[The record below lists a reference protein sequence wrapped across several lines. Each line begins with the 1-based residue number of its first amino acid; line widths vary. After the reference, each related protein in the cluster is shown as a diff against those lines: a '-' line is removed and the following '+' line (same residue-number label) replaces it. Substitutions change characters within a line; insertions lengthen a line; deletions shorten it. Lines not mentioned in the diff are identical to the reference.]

1 MFKKWSSYIRTCI
14 ALFIFIVLVLVMQNL
29 LFFYTSKASSILLQK
44 RFVFVQE
51 VTDVEEEFYSKGI
64 AFDLKKREF
73 FDTSNGWAIKDGQE
87 YSKYGREDAKDS
99 YNKALYSEVTSALL
113 TLKVTPNQIKNA
125 NYEIIMS
132 PETLVNKSLYKAKR
146 SPEFEELF
154 MDKELGFSKVRISF
168 NKDFLPTKID
178 YFYKGEKGLKWYTK
192 RLYSYPYENDAD
204 FEKYLNSYLEH
215 LKEWNKEYE
224 AEREAEES

>member
-1 MFKKWSSYIRTCI
+1 MFKKWSSYIRAYI
-14 ALFIFIVLVLVMQNL
+14 ALFIFIVLVIVIQNL
-29 LFFYTSKASSILLQK
+29 LFFYTFKASSILLQK

-87 YSKYGREDAKDS
+87 YSKYGREDAQDS
-99 YNKALYSEVTSALL
+99 YNK
-113 TLKVTPNQIKNA
+113 LKVTPNQIKNA

-178 YFYKGEKGLKWYTK
+178 YFYKGQKGFKWYTK

-224 AEREAEES
+224 AEREEEES

>member
-1 MFKKWSSYIRTCI
+1 MFKKWLSYIWSCI
-14 ALFIFIVLVLVMQNL
+14 VLFTFIVLVFVIQNL

-64 AFDLKKREF
+64 AFDLKKKEIFTNR
-73 FDTSNGWAIKDGQE
+73 SGWAIKDGQE
-87 YSKYGREDAKDS
+87 YSKYGREDAQDS
-99 YNKALYSEVTSALL
+99 YDEALYREVSSVLL
-113 TLKVTPNQIKNA
+113 NLKVTPNQIKNA
-125 NYEIIMS
+125 NYEIVMS
-132 PETLVNKSLYKAKR
+132 PETLVNKSLYKAKKT
-146 SPEFEELF
+146 PEFEELF

-178 YFYKGEKGLKWYTK
+178 YFYKGEKGFKWYTK
-192 RLYSYPYENDAD
+192 RLYSYPYENEAD

-215 LKEWNKEYE
+215 LEEWNKEYE

>member
-1 MFKKWSSYIRTCI
+1 MFKKWSSYIRACI

-87 YSKYGREDAKDS
+87 YSKYGREDAQDS

-154 MDKELGFSKVRISF
+154 MDKELGLKIFFLQKLIIF
-168 NKDFLPTKID
+168 TKEKKDLSGTPNDCIPILMKMTQI
-178 YFYKGEKGLKWYTK
+178 LK
-192 RLYSYPYENDAD
+192 SI
-204 FEKYLNSYLEH
+204 
-215 LKEWNKEYE
+215 
-224 AEREAEES
+224 

>member
-1 MFKKWSSYIRTCI
+1 MFKRWSSYIWTCI
-14 ALFIFIVLVLVMQNL
+14 ALFIFIVLVFVIQNL

-64 AFDLKKREF
+64 AFDLKKKEIF
-73 FDTSNGWAIKDGQE
+73 SNRGGWAIKDGQE

-99 YNKALYSEVTSALL
+99 YDKALYGEVSSALL
-113 TLKVTPNQIKNA
+113 NLKVTPNQIKNA

-132 PETLVNKSLYKAKR
+132 PETLVNKSLYKAKK
-146 SPEFEELF
+146 SPEFE
-154 MDKELGFSKVRISF
+154 DPGFSKVRISF

-192 RLYSYPYENDAD
+192 RLYSYPYENEAD

-215 LKEWNKEYE
+215 LEEWNKEYE

>member
-1 MFKKWSSYIRTCI
+1 MFKKWSSYIRACI

-87 YSKYGREDAKDS
+87 YSKYGREDAQDS

-178 YFYKGEKGLKWYTK
+178 YFYKGEKGLK
-192 RLYSYPYENDAD
+192 
-204 FEKYLNSYLEH
+204 
-215 LKEWNKEYE
+215 
-224 AEREAEES
+224 

>member
-1 MFKKWSSYIRTCI
+1 MFKKWSSYIRAYI
-14 ALFIFIVLVLVMQNL
+14 ALFIFIVLVIVMQNL
-29 LFFYTSKASSILLQK
+29 LFFYTFKASSILLQK

-87 YSKYGREDAKDS
+87 YSKYGREDAQDS

-178 YFYKGEKGLKWYTK
+178 YFYKGQNGFKWYTK